1 MKQKKLISVYVV
13 YLKRK
18 VQESTLNIR
27 VYLTNEL
34 RVNYN
39 VVSKA
44 WRDDNESKTG
54 TPLIAREGA

>member
-1 MKQKKLISVYVV
+1 MKQTKKLISVYVV
-13 YLKRK
+13 YLKRE

-39 VVSKA
+39 VVS
-44 WRDDNESKTG
+44 
-54 TPLIAREGA
+54 

>member
-39 VVSKA
+39 VVS
-44 WRDDNESKTG
+44 
-54 TPLIAREGA
+54 